1 MEKEGV
7 KMKKPVA
14 LIIMDGVGLGK
25 PGPDNAYEL
34 AKKPH
39 LDLLFSEFPHTAI
52 EASGEAV
59 GLPEGQMG
67 NSEVG
72 HLNIGAGRVV
82 YQSLTRVNIS
92 VKDGS
97 FAQNPAFQEAF
108 AHVHRHH
115 SKLHIFGLLSDGG
128 VHSHITHIK
137 KLFEIAKDNGIEQTY
152 MHAFLDGRDVPPKSG
167 ADFIRD
173 LEADMAAKNYG
184 KIATVHGRY
193 YAMDR
198 DKNWNRIQISYDLMS
213 FGKGQKALSAV
224 AGVEASY
231 ANNVTDEF
239 VYPFLVDE
247 AGLIESNDA
256 IIFANFRP
264 DRAIEIG
271 TAYSNPEAS
280 PVNTANG
287 PRNVFFVSMMKYA
300 DSVKGPLAFEL
311 QSLDRMFGDYLAEL
325 GLRQL
330 RIAETEKYAH
340 VTFFFDGGV
349 DKEIPGATRVLIPSP
364 KVATYDLKPEMSA
377 YAITDAVLEEIESHK
392 HDVIILNFANGD
404 MVGHTGVIPAAIK
417 AVETVD
423 ECVGRVVDKIS
434 EVGGISI
441 ITADHGNCEKML
453 DENNQPF
460 TAHTTNPV
468 PVLITQRGLVLRSN
482 GTLGDLAPTM
492 LDLLGLPQPPEMTGT
507 SLIVPKA

>member
-1 MEKEGV
+1 
-7 KMKKPVA
+7 MKKPVA
-14 LIIMDGVGLGK
+14 LIIMDGVGIGK
-25 PGPDNAYEL
+25 PYPGNAYQL

-39 LDLLFSEFPHTAI
+39 LDLLFEEFPNTSI

-59 GLPEGQMG
+59 GLPDGQMG

-97 FAQNPAFQEAF
+97 FSKNPAFQKAF
-108 AHVHRHH
+108 DHVKEHH
-115 SKLHIFGLLSDGG
+115 SKLHIFGLLSNGG
-128 VHSHITHIK
+128 VHSHIDHIK
-137 KLFEIAKDNGIEQTY
+137 KLFEMAKDNGIERAY

-167 ADFIRD
+167 IDFIKD
-173 LEADMAAKNYG
+173 LESDMYENQYG

-198 DKNWNRIQISYDLMS
+198 DKNWNRVQISYDLMS
-213 FGKGQKALSAV
+213 FGTGLTAASAV
-224 AGVEASY
+224 AGLEESY
-231 ANNVTDEF
+231 LKGVNDEF
-239 VYPFLVDE
+239 VVPYLVDRE
-247 AGLIESNDA
+247 GLIETDDA

-271 TAYSNPEAS
+271 TAYSNPTES
-280 PVNTANG
+280 KVNTANG
-287 PRNVFFVSMMKYA
+287 PTNVFFVSMMKYA

-311 QSLDRMFGDYLAEL
+311 QGLDKMFGDYVSEL
-325 GLRQL
+325 GLKQL

-349 DKEIPGATRVLIPSP
+349 DKEIPGATRILIPSP
-364 KVATYDLKPEMSA
+364 KVATYDLLPEMSA
-377 YAITDAVLEEIESHK
+377 YAITDAVMEELESRK

-423 ECVGRVVDKIS
+423 ECVGRVVDKVS
-434 EVGGISI
+434 EVGGVTI

-468 PVLITQRGLVLRSN
+468 PVIITQRGLELRFS
-482 GTLGDLAPTM
+482 GCLGDLAPTM
-492 LDLLGLPQPPEMTGT
+492 LALMGVPQPREMTGT
-507 SLIVPKA
+507 SLIIEK